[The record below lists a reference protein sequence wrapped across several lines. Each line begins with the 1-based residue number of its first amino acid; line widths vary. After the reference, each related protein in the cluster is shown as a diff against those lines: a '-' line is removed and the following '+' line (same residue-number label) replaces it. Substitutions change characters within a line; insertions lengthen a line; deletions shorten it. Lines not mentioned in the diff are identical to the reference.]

1 MILDLT
7 INSNQ
12 YVGNYQHIDFSDN
25 RFSNMTTNNVRF
37 IKKNLINI
45 MKNTLVISLLLFFSV
60 VARAQENWITASGG
74 YAFVNLEDS
83 DEKLNG
89 WRINLSYEKNAFEGK
104 MANGVTLGYI
114 ATEGSFGSGLTQRD
128 YKLNTWPLYYVPKYL
143 IGSGSIK
150 GFIKGAIGLH
160 FSNYT
165 KTETLII
172 KEDKGV
178 GFYGGL
184 GAGAMLDINMIF
196 ISLEYEWAYAS
207 STFYIDGFMNSANFG
222 IGVKF

>member
-1 MILDLT
+1 
-7 INSNQ
+7 
-12 YVGNYQHIDFSDN
+12 
-25 RFSNMTTNNVRF
+25 MTTNNVRF
-37 IKKNLINI
+37 IKKILINI
-45 MKNTLVISLLLFFSV
+45 MKNTLVISLLLLFSV
-60 VARAQENWITASGG
+60 VARGQENWITASGG

-172 KEDKGV
+172 KEDKGG

-184 GAGAMLDINMIF
+184 GAGAMLDIKMIF
-196 ISLEYEWAYAS
+196 ISIEYEWAYAS

-222 IGVKF
+222 IGIKF